1 MFAETLLT
9 TVRTGKQPNWSLSN
23 SPIDALSNYFI
34 FLPTHKKRFGLNN
47 TIVLQL
53 DYVRPTILLR
63 PVGQLLISDLRQ
75 FLAKGI
81 ILVHHFY
88 CLTWKL
94 ASQTR
99 GLKI

>member
-1 MFAETLLT
+1 MGILRCRTCLGPRSRVIEAMVAEKGELGQGLA
-9 TVRTGKQPNWSLSN
+9 GEFP
-23 SPIDALSNYFI
+23 ALFNGV
-34 FLPTHKKRFGLNN
+34 PE
-47 TIVLQL
+47 Q
-53 DYVRPTILLR
+53 R
-63 PVGQLLISDLRQ
+63 PVGLLLISDLRP